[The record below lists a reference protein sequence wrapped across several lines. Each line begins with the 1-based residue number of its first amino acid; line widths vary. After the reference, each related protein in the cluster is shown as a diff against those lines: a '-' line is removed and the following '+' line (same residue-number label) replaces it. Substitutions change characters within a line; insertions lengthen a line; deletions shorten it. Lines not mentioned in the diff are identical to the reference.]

1 MFFQNL
7 GTVGKYGNL
16 IAQKLIL
23 QCKKKFFLDNSSFY
37 VYFSKAKSSKLFSAR
52 ISQN

>member
-1 MFFQNL
+1 MPLKSL
-7 GTVGKYGNL
+7 GTVGKWGNP

-23 QCKKKFFLDNSSFY
+23 QCEKYVLDNSGLY